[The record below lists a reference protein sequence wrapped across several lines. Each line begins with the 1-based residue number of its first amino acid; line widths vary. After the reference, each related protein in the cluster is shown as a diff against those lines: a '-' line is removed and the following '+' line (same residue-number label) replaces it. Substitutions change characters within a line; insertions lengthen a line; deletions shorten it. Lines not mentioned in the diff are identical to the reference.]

1 MPRDKL
7 HIENKDTALQN
18 LFLCFQAKVRLT
30 NDILFIES
38 LIAPTEP
45 RLFYVNNFEVHIFV
59 LNMNVK
65 PKRLT
70 TPGTVK
76 LTQRDKITDSSY
88 LRRYKRQI
96 PTLTQTKISFFKTL
110 VTGNSGKTAAKLKT
124 FRATPVKL
132 ILAQLEIQIY

>member
-18 LFLCFQAKVRLT
+18 LFLRFQAKVRLT

-76 LTQRDKITDSSY
+76 LTQRVSGSSCKKLIY
-88 LRRYKRQI
+88 FA
-96 PTLTQTKISFFKTL
+96 TLKGSSNLDQRGVACNLLNLSKKGLTL
-110 VTGNSGKTAAKLKT
+110 VFQT
-124 FRATPVKL
+124 
-132 ILAQLEIQIY
+132 LEGAIHRINHYPGDT

>member
-1 MPRDKL
+1 MPRDK
-7 HIENKDTALQN
+7 
-18 LFLCFQAKVRLT
+18 QAKVRLT

-45 RLFYVNNFEVHIFV
+45 RLFYVKNFEVHIFV

-76 LTQRDKITDSSY
+76 LT
-88 LRRYKRQI
+88 
-96 PTLTQTKISFFKTL
+96 
-110 VTGNSGKTAAKLKT
+110 
-124 FRATPVKL
+124 
-132 ILAQLEIQIY
+132 

>member
-30 NDILFIES
+30 NYILFIES

-76 LTQRDKITDSSY
+76 LTQRVSGSSC
-88 LRRYKRQI
+88 K
-96 PTLTQTKISFFKTL
+96 
-110 VTGNSGKTAAKLKT
+110 
-124 FRATPVKL
+124 KL
-132 ILAQLEIQIY
+132 IYFATLKGSSNLDQRGVACNLLNLSKKGLALVFQTLESAIHRINHYPGDT